1 VLHMSSPDKFW
12 RAMFEVVGHSEWA
25 DDTRFKDRR
34 ARIENYDALSD
45 ELQKI
50 FRTGPRADWL
60 RQLQEKD
67 VPAAPL
73 NTLDEVFED
82 PQVKTYGFPN
92 EVEHPKMGKVKM
104 VGNAVDLSRTPP
116 RMDLPPPVLGE
127 HTEEVLQ
134 SLGYDASTIASF
146 RANQVI

>member
-1 VLHMSSPDKFW
+1 MSSPDKFW
-12 RAMFEVVGHSEWA
+12 RAMFEVVGHPEWA
-25 DDTRFKDRR
+25 DDARYKDRR
-34 ARIENYDALSD
+34 ARIENYDALSQ
-45 ELQKI
+45 ELETI
-50 FRTGPRADWL
+50 FAMGNREDWL
-60 RQLQEKD
+60 RRLQEKD

-116 RMDLPPPVLGE
+116 RIDLPPPVLGE
-127 HTEEVLQ
+127 HTDEVLQ
-134 SLGYDASTIASF
+134 SLGYDASAILSLRSSGA
-146 RANQVI
+146 I